1 MVLGKQ
7 AEGIELQA
15 IEALMYEWMNLRV
28 PGVEEDAEGV
38 SGPGA
43 PGAPGAVVA
52 VQIAAACI
60 SPAVP
65 SQRRPVESTRDQV

>member
-1 MVLGKQ
+1 
-7 AEGIELQA
+7 
-15 IEALMYEWMNLRV
+15 MYEWMNLRV
-28 PGVEEDAEGV
+28 LGVEEDAEGV
-38 SGPGA
+38 SG

-65 SQRRPVESTRDQV
+65 SQRRPVESTRDQG